1 MNTRWKII
9 PGKILDRAIEW
20 QVKDGDCHT
29 DDIEMAG
36 FSCAAVVKY
45 GVTDAGFELSLRPVF
60 PTLRMRPNDTHASYQ
75 PVVPKNDMPRLTAD
89 GYELDEK
96 LIRAEIE
103 GLLRLETSSGDLH
116 ITHTWF
122 PSVELRAVYE
132 IVKIEN
138 CGEADI
144 FLGITCRDHRIS
156 EARGPMGINV
166 LDVTTSF
173 AETVLPSGGTYE
185 YAVAYTGRLVN
196 EERDF
201 GALGEI
207 YRTEYEDRIEKI
219 KRLTSP
225 MRLDTGNEILDTMFE
240 FAKIRAGESVYDT
253 MYGLIHSPG
262 GLSYYAATWCN
273 DQVEY
278 AGPYF
283 AYTGD
288 EDLLEASMNA
298 YRMYMPFMSES
309 YERIPSSVIAEGIDY
324 WDGAGDR
331 GDAAMYL
338 YGASRFALASGIK
351 AYAEELMPAIEWCA
365 EYTKRQIGPDGVV
378 RSDADELEGRFSHG
392 DYNLCTN
399 TLAYAG
405 YRSAADLMREMGR
418 EERADEYTALA
429 DGLYSAIE
437 KFFGAVL
444 HGCHTYRYHEGCD
457 LFRSWIC
464 MPLCVGIFDRAEG
477 TVRALT
483 SDILMKPD
491 GMLTSEDS
499 ATIWDRSTLYG
510 LRGLFASGYTERA
523 SELLMRYCTN
533 RLLGERV
540 PYAVEAY
547 PEGGRRHLS
556 GESALFC
563 KVITEGVLNMVPT
576 GLCSFKIKPTLPEGL
591 DHVYLGN
598 IIAHGALFDVTVDAV
613 GVRVMK
619 DGKVIAE
626 GRCGEEISV
635 NL

>member
-1 MNTRWKII
+1 MDTRWKIV
-9 PGKILDRAIEW
+9 PGKILNRAIEW
-20 QVKDGDCHT
+20 RVKDGDCHT

-45 GVTDAGFELSLRPVF
+45 GVTEAGFELSVRPVF

-75 PVVPKNDMPRLTAD
+75 PIVPKEDMPRFTAD
-89 GYELDEK
+89 GDAAEEK

-103 GLLRLETSSGDLH
+103 GLLRLETSAGDLAVMR
-116 ITHTWF
+116 TWF
-122 PSVELRAVYE
+122 PSAELRAVYE
-132 IVKIEN
+132 IVTVEN
-138 CGEADI
+138 RGSSDVR
-144 FLGITCRDHRIS
+144 LGITCSDHRIS

-166 LDVTTSF
+166 LEVCTNFED
-173 AETVLPSGGTYE
+173 TVLPAGGRYE
-185 YAVAYTGRLVN
+185 YAVAYTGRVVN

-201 GALGEI
+201 GLLGDI
-207 YRTEYEDRIEKI
+207 YKAELEDRIAKI
-219 KRLTSP
+219 RSLTSP
-225 MRLDTGNEILDTMFE
+225 MRLDTGSEILDTMFE

-273 DQVEY
+273 DEVEY

-288 EDLLEASMNA
+288 EDLLDASMNA

-309 YERIPSSVIAEGIDY
+309 YSRIPSSVIAEGIDY

-338 YGASRFALASGIK
+338 YGASRFALASGIRE
-351 AYAEELMPAIEWCA
+351 YAEELMPAVEWCA
-365 EYTKRQIGPDGVV
+365 EYTKRQIGAEGVV

-392 DYNLCTN
+392 DFNLCTN

-405 YRSAADLMREMGR
+405 YRSAADLMRELGR
-418 EERADEYTALA
+418 EDRAAEYNALA
-429 DGLYSAIE
+429 DGLHTAIE
-437 KFFGAVL
+437 KYFGAEL
-444 HGCHTYRYHEGCD
+444 HGCRTYRYHEGCD

-464 MPLCVGIFDRAEG
+464 MPLCAGIFDRAEG
-477 TVRALT
+477 TAEALT
-483 SDILMKPD
+483 SDILMKSD
-491 GMLTSEDS
+491 GILTSEDS

-510 LRGLFASGYTERA
+510 LRGLFASGYTECA
-523 SELLMRYCTN
+523 SELLMRYCAN

-563 KVITEGVLNMVPT
+563 KAITEGVLDMVPT
-576 GLCSFKIKPTLPEGL
+576 GLRSFKIKPVLPEGL
-591 DHVYLGN
+591 DHVYLEN
-598 IIAHGALFDVTVDAV
+598 IIAHGASFDVKADKD
-613 GVRVMK
+613 GVCVMK
-619 DGKVIAE
+619 NGEIIAA
-626 GRCGEEISV
+626 GNCGEEITV
-635 NL
+635 NF